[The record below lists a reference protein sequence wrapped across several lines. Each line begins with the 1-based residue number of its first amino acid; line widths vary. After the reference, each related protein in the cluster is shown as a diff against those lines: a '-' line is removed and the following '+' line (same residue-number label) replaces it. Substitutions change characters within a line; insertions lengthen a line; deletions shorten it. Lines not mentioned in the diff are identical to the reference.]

1 MIQSE
6 SFSLT
11 NRRVSHWRQL
21 LMTEKLDFPSDEW
34 IDRYENALNNN
45 ARYEDA
51 AKTWEGDFIFQI
63 NADGDSIKED
73 IRFYL
78 DLWHGKCRSAR
89 MARPD
94 DSAEFVY
101 AGPLKNWKLLFEG
114 KIDPIKGIMARKF
127 KLDGDMGKVM
137 RYTKAAMELVA
148 TTREIPTKYPDE

>member
-1 MIQSE
+1 
-6 SFSLT
+6 
-11 NRRVSHWRQL
+11 
-21 LMTEKLDFPSDEW
+21 MTEKLDFPSDEW
-34 IDRYENALNNN
+34 IAKYLEALNNN
-45 ARYEDA
+45 PRYEDA

-63 NADGDSIKED
+63 NADGESVKETV
-73 IRFYL
+73 RFYL
-78 DLWHGKCRSAR
+78 DLWHGKCRSAK
-89 MARPD
+89 MAGPD
-94 DSAEFVY
+94 DTAEFTY